1 MFLLI
6 AFGSILAVTFVVVTL
21 MTGATRSQKI
31 VERRV
36 AGLLSTGTDG
46 GGPITPQVQ
55 LLLKT
60 EPTGNYSFLNAMLQ
74 DFALPRAIQVKI
86 IQADMDTTSLTVL
99 LSSAALAAAGF
110 GVVYLWVS
118 VLAIQLVAAAAM
130 AYVPFGLITFK
141 AARRMKKFN
150 DGLPDAIDMMSR
162 ALRAGHSMTASINV
176 IAEQAAEPVKTEF
189 SEVFKQQNFGLPIR
203 EAMGQMLER
212 VPSQDLRVMVTGVL
226 VQKET
231 GGNLVEILD
240 RTAHT
245 IRERLRI
252 QGEIRTHTAQGRL
265 TGYILC
271 ALPIVMLVVI
281 NFLNPGYSKVLTD
294 TPTGHTIAYI
304 GIGLL
309 IVGGLIIRHIING
322 IEV

>member
-6 AFGSILAVTFVVVTL
+6 AFASILLVTFGVVAL
-21 MTGATRSQKI
+21 MTGATRQQKM

-36 AGLLSTGTDG
+36 AGLVATGSE

-55 LLLKT
+55 LLLKA
-60 EPTGNYSFLNAMLQ
+60 EPTGNYGFLNTLLQ
-74 DFALPRAIQVKI
+74 DYALPRAIQVKI
-86 IQADMDTTSLTVL
+86 IQADMEATALSVL
-99 LSSAALAAAGF
+99 LSSLGLAFAGF
-110 GVVYLWVS
+110 VIAYLWVS
-118 VLAIQLVAAAAM
+118 MLAVQVIAAVALSYAP
-130 AYVPFGLITFK
+130 YGFISFK

-150 DGLPDAIDMMSR
+150 DGLPDSIDMMSR
-162 ALRAGHSMTASINV
+162 ALQAGHSMTASINV
-176 IAEQAAEPVKTEF
+176 IAEQAAEPVRSEF

-203 EAMGQMLER
+203 DAMGQMLER
-212 VPSQDLRVMVTGVL
+212 VPSQDLRVLVTAIL

-231 GGNLVEILD
+231 GGNLVEILN
-240 RTAHT
+240 RTSHT

-252 QGEIRTHTAQGRL
+252 QGEIRTHTAQGRM

-281 NFLNPGYSKVLTD
+281 NFLNPGYSKVLMD
-294 TPTGHTIAYI
+294 TPTGHTISYI
-304 GIGLL
+304 GVGLL
-309 IVGGLIIRHIING
+309 ITGGLIIRQIING

>member
-6 AFGSILAVTFVVVTL
+6 AFASILAVTFGVVTV
-21 MTGATRSQKI
+21 MTGATRAQKV

-36 AGLLSTGTDG
+36 AGLLATGSDN
-46 GGPITPQVQ
+46 GPITPQVQ

-60 EPTGNYSFLNAMLQ
+60 EPTGNYGFLNSILQ
-74 DFALPRAIQVKI
+74 DYALPRAIQVKI
-86 IQADMDTTSLTVL
+86 IQADMETTALSVL
-99 LSSAALAAAGF
+99 LSSAGLAAAGF
-110 GVVYLWVS
+110 GIAYLWVPI
-118 VLAIQLVAAAAM
+118 LAIQIVAAAALSY
-130 AYVPFGLITFK
+130 APIGFIGFK
-141 AARRMKKFN
+141 ASRRLKKFN
-150 DGLPDAIDMMSR
+150 AGLADSIDMMSR

-176 IAEQAAEPVKTEF
+176 IAEQAEEPVRSEF

-212 VPSQDLRVMVTGVL
+212 VPSQDLRVLVTGIL

-252 QGEIRTHTAQGRL
+252 QGEIRTHTAQGRM

-281 NFLNPGYSKVLTD
+281 NFINPGYSNVLTE
-294 TPTGHTIAYI
+294 TPTGHLISYI

-309 IVGGLIIRHIING
+309 IAGGLIIRHIING
-322 IEV
+322 IEI

>member
-1 MFLLI
+1 MFLLV
-6 AFGSILAVTFVVVTL
+6 AFGSILLVTFGVVTF
-21 MTGATRSQKI
+21 MTGATRQQKV

-36 AGLLSTGTDG
+36 AGLVATGSE

-60 EPTGNYSFLNAMLQ
+60 EPTGNYGFLNTLMQ
-74 DFALPRAIQVKI
+74 DYALPRAIQVKI
-86 IQADMDTTSLTVL
+86 IQADMDTTALTIL
-99 LSSAALAAAGF
+99 LSSFGLAAAGF
-110 GVVYLWVS
+110 GIAYLWIS
-118 VLAIQLVAAAAM
+118 MLAVQAVAAVTLGYAP
-130 AYVPFGLITFK
+130 YGLITFK
-141 AARRMKKFN
+141 AARRMKMFN
-150 DGLPDAIDMMSR
+150 NGLSDAIDMMSR
-162 ALRAGHSMTASINV
+162 ALQAGHSMTASINV
-176 IAEQAAEPVKTEF
+176 IAEQAAEPVKSEF

-203 EAMGQMLER
+203 DAMGQMLER
-212 VPSQDLRVMVTGVL
+212 VPSQDLRVLVTAIL

-231 GGNLVEILD
+231 GGNLVEILN

-281 NFLNPGYSKVLTD
+281 NFLNPGYSKVLLE
-294 TPTGHTIAYI
+294 TPTGHMISYI

-309 IVGGLIIRHIING
+309 ITGGLIIRHIING

>member
-1 MFLLI
+1 MFLLV
-6 AFGSILAVTFVVVTL
+6 AFGSILLVTFGVVTF
-21 MTGATRSQKI
+21 MTGASRQQKI

-36 AGLLSTGTDG
+36 AGLVATSAE

-60 EPTGNYSFLNAMLQ
+60 EPTGNYSFLNALMQ
-74 DFALPRAIQVKI
+74 DYALPRAIQVKI
-86 IQADMDTTSLTVL
+86 IQADMEATALTVV
-99 LSSAALAAAGF
+99 LSSLGLAAAGF
-110 GVVYLWVS
+110 GIAYLWAPIIAVQ
-118 VLAIQLVAAAAM
+118 AVAALAL
-130 AYVPFGLITFK
+130 AYAPYGYIAFK

-150 DGLPDAIDMMSR
+150 DGLPDSIDMMSR

-176 IAEQAAEPVKTEF
+176 IAEQAAEPVRSEF

-203 EAMGQMLER
+203 DAMGQMLER
-212 VPSQDLRVMVTGVL
+212 VPSQDLRVLVTAIL

-240 RTAHT
+240 RTAYT

-252 QGEIRTHTAQGRL
+252 HGEIRTHTAQGRM

-281 NFLNPGYSKVLTD
+281 NWMNPGYSKVLTD
-294 TPTGHTIAYI
+294 TPTGHMISYV

-309 IVGGLIIRHIING
+309 ITGGLIIRHIING

>member
-6 AFGSILAVTFVVVTL
+6 AFASILGVTFGVVAL
-21 MTGATRSQKI
+21 MTGATRAQKV

-36 AGLLSTGTDG
+36 AGLLATGSD

-60 EPTGNYSFLNAMLQ
+60 EPTGNYGFLNSILQ
-74 DFALPRAIQVKI
+74 DYALPRTIQMKI
-86 IQADMDTTSLTVL
+86 IQADMEATALSVL
-99 LSSAALAAAGF
+99 LSSAGLAAAGF
-110 GVVYLWVS
+110 GIAYLWVPI
-118 VLAIQLVAAAAM
+118 LAIQIVAGAAL
-130 AYVPFGLITFK
+130 AYAPIGFISFK
-141 AARRMKKFN
+141 ASRRLKKFN
-150 DGLPDAIDMMSR
+150 ANLADSIDMMSR
-162 ALRAGHSMTASINV
+162 ALRAGHSMTAAINV
-176 IAEQAAEPVKTEF
+176 IAEQAEEPVRSEF

-212 VPSQDLRVMVTGVL
+212 VPSQDLRVLVTGIL

-271 ALPIVMLVVI
+271 ALPIVMLLVI
-281 NFLNPGYSKVLTD
+281 NFINPGYSNVLTE
-294 TPTGHTIAYI
+294 TPTGHMISYI

-309 IVGGLIIRHIING
+309 ITGGLIIRHIING

>member
-1 MFLLI
+1 LV
-6 AFGSILAVTFVVVTL
+6 AFGSILLVTFGVVTF
-21 MTGATRSQKI
+21 MTGASRQQKI

-36 AGLLSTGTDG
+36 AGLVATSAE

-60 EPTGNYSFLNAMLQ
+60 EPTGNYSFLNALMQ
-74 DFALPRAIQVKI
+74 DYALPRAIQVKI
-86 IQADMDTTSLTVL
+86 IQADMEATALTVV
-99 LSSAALAAAGF
+99 LSSLGLAAAGF
-110 GVVYLWVS
+110 GIAYLWAPIIAVQ
-118 VLAIQLVAAAAM
+118 AVAALAL
-130 AYVPFGLITFK
+130 AYAPYGFIAFK

-150 DGLPDAIDMMSR
+150 DGLPDSIDMMSR

-176 IAEQAAEPVKTEF
+176 IAEQAAEPVRSEF

-203 EAMGQMLER
+203 DAMGQMLER
-212 VPSQDLRVMVTGVL
+212 VPSQDLRVLVTAIL

-240 RTAHT
+240 RTAYT

-252 QGEIRTHTAQGRL
+252 HGEIRTHTAQGRM

-281 NFLNPGYSKVLTD
+281 NWMNPGYSKVLTD
-294 TPTGHTIAYI
+294 TPTGHMISYV

-309 IVGGLIIRHIING
+309 ITGGLIIRHIING

>member
-6 AFGSILAVTFVVVTL
+6 AFGAILLVTFGVVAL
-21 MTGATRSQKI
+21 MTGATRTQKI

-36 AGLLSTGTDG
+36 AGLLATGADG
-46 GGPITPQVQ
+46 AAITPQVQ

-60 EPTGNYSFLNAMLQ
+60 EATGNYSFLNVILQ
-74 DFALPRAIQVKI
+74 DFALPRAIQAKI
-86 IQADMDTTSLTVL
+86 IQADMETTSLSVL
-99 LSSAALAAAGF
+99 LSSAGFAAAGF
-110 GVVYLWVS
+110 GIAYLWVQIIA
-118 VLAIQLVAAAAM
+118 VQLIAAAVLSYA
-130 AYVPFGLITFK
+130 PFGFITFK

-176 IAEQAAEPVKTEF
+176 IAEQAAEPVRSEF

-212 VPSQDLRVMVTGVL
+212 VPSQDLRVLVTGIL

-281 NFLNPGYSKVLTD
+281 NFMNPGYSKVLTE
-294 TPTGHTIAYI
+294 TPTGHMISYI

-309 IVGGLIIRHIING
+309 ITGGLIIRQIING

>member
-1 MFLLI
+1 MSLLI
-6 AFGSILAVTFVVVTL
+6 AFAAILGVTFGVIAL
-21 MTGATRSQKI
+21 MTGASRSQKV

-36 AGLLSTGTDG
+36 AGLVASGSD

-55 LLLKT
+55 LLLKA
-60 EPTGNYSFLNAMLQ
+60 EPKGNYGFLNTVLQ
-74 DFALPRAIQVKI
+74 EYALPRAIQAKI
-86 IQADMDTTSLTVL
+86 IQADMETTALTVL
-99 LSSAALAAAGF
+99 LSSLGAAAAGF
-110 GVVYLWVS
+110 GIAYLWVS
-118 VLAIQLVAAAAM
+118 MIAVQLIAAAIL
-130 AYVPFGLITFK
+130 AYAPIGFIWFK
-141 AARRMKKFN
+141 ASRRLKKFN
-150 DGLPDAIDMMSR
+150 EGLPDAIDMMSR
-162 ALRAGHSMTASINV
+162 ALRAGHAMTASINV
-176 IAEQAAEPVKTEF
+176 VAEQAAEPVRSEF

-212 VPSQDLRVMVTGVL
+212 VPSQDLRVLVTAIL

-231 GGNLVEILD
+231 GGNLVDILE

-252 QGEIRTHTAQGRL
+252 QGEIRTHTAQGRM

-281 NFLNPGYSKVLTD
+281 NFLNPGYSDVLLN
-294 TPTGHTIAYI
+294 TPTGHMIAYL

-309 IVGGLIIRHIING
+309 ITGGLIIRHIING

>member
-6 AFGSILAVTFVVVTL
+6 AFGSILAVTFGVVTV

-36 AGLLSTGTDG
+36 AGLLSTGAD

-60 EPTGNYSFLNAMLQ
+60 EPTGNYTFLNAILQ
-74 DFALPRAIQVKI
+74 DFALPRAIQAKI
-86 IQADMDTTSLTVL
+86 IQADMEATSLSVM

-110 GVVYLWVS
+110 GIVYLWVQII
-118 VLAIQLVAAAAM
+118 AIQLLAAAVLS
-130 AYVPFGLITFK
+130 YVPFGFITFK

-176 IAEQAAEPVKTEF
+176 IAEQAAEPVRSEF

-212 VPSQDLRVMVTGVL
+212 VPSQDLRVLVTGIL

-252 QGEIRTHTAQGRL
+252 QGEIRTHTAQGRM

-271 ALPIVMLVVI
+271 SLPIVMLVVI
-281 NFLNPGYSKVLTD
+281 NWINPGYSNVLTE
-294 TPTGHTIAYI
+294 TPTGHMICYI

-309 IVGGLIIRHIING
+309 ITGGLIIRQIING

>member
-6 AFGSILAVTFVVVTL
+6 AFGSILVVTFVVVAL
-21 MTGATRSQKI
+21 MTGATRTQKI

-36 AGLLSTGTDG
+36 AGLLSTGSD

-60 EPTGNYSFLNAMLQ
+60 EPTGNYSFLNAILQ
-74 DFALPRAIQVKI
+74 DFALPRAIQAKI
-86 IQADMDTTSLTVL
+86 IQADMETTSLSVL

-110 GVVYLWVS
+110 GIAYLWV
-118 VLAIQLVAAAAM
+118 QLIAVQIVAAAAL
-130 AYVPFGLITFK
+130 AYAPLGFITFK
-141 AARRMKKFN
+141 ASRRMKKFN

-176 IAEQAAEPVKTEF
+176 IAEQAAEPVRSEF

-212 VPSQDLRVMVTGVL
+212 VPSQDLRVLVTGIL

-281 NFLNPGYSKVLTD
+281 NFINPGYSNVLTQ
-294 TPTGHTIAYI
+294 TPTGHMISYI

-309 IVGGLIIRHIING
+309 ITGGLIIRHIING

>member
-6 AFGSILAVTFVVVTL
+6 AFAAILLVTFGVIAL
-21 MTGATRSQKI
+21 MTGASRSQKV

-36 AGLLSTGTDG
+36 AGLVATGSE

-60 EPTGNYSFLNAMLQ
+60 EPAGNYGFLNTLLQ
-74 DFALPRAIQVKI
+74 DYALPRSIQAKI
-86 IQADMDTTSLTVL
+86 IQADMETTALTIL
-99 LSSAALAAAGF
+99 LSSLGAAAAAF
-110 GVVYLWVS
+110 AVVYLWVS
-118 VLAIQLVAAAAM
+118 ILAIQLVVAAVF
-130 AYVPFGLITFK
+130 AYAPIGFITFK
-141 AARRMKKFN
+141 ASRRLKKFN

-176 IAEQAAEPVKTEF
+176 IAEQAAEPVRSEF

-203 EAMGQMLER
+203 EAMTQMLER
-212 VPSQDLRVMVTGVL
+212 VPSQDLRVLVTGIL

-252 QGEIRTHTAQGRL
+252 HGEIRTHTAQGRL

-271 ALPIVMLVVI
+271 GLPIVMLVVI
-281 NFLNPGYSKVLTD
+281 NFLNPGYSDVLLD
-294 TPTGHTIAYI
+294 TPTGHMISYI

-309 IVGGLIIRHIING
+309 ITGGLIIRQIING

>member
-6 AFGSILAVTFVVVTL
+6 AFAAILLVTFGVIAL
-21 MTGATRSQKI
+21 MTGASRSQKV

-36 AGLLSTGTDG
+36 AELVATGSE

-60 EPTGNYSFLNAMLQ
+60 EPAGNYGFLNTLLQ
-74 DFALPRAIQVKI
+74 DYALPRSIQAKI
-86 IQADMDTTSLTVL
+86 IQADMETTALTIL
-99 LSSAALAAAGF
+99 LSSLGAAAAAF
-110 GVVYLWVS
+110 AVVYLWVS
-118 VLAIQLVAAAAM
+118 ILAIQLVVAAVF
-130 AYVPFGLITFK
+130 AYAPIGFITFK
-141 AARRMKKFN
+141 ASRRLKKFN

-176 IAEQAAEPVKTEF
+176 IAEQAAEPVRSEF

-203 EAMGQMLER
+203 EAMTQMLER
-212 VPSQDLRVMVTGVL
+212 VPSQDLRVLVTGIL

-252 QGEIRTHTAQGRL
+252 HGEIRTHTAQGRL

-271 ALPIVMLVVI
+271 GLPIVMLVVI
-281 NFLNPGYSKVLTD
+281 NFLNPGYSDVLLD
-294 TPTGHTIAYI
+294 TPTGHMISYI

-309 IVGGLIIRHIING
+309 ITGGLIIRQIING

>member
-6 AFGSILAVTFVVVTL
+6 AFASILGVTFVVVTM
-21 MTGATRSQKI
+21 MTGATRAQKV

-36 AGLLSTGTDG
+36 AGLVGTGSDAS
-46 GGPITPQVQ
+46 PIAQQVQ

-60 EPTGNYSFLNAMLQ
+60 EPAGNYGFLNAILQ
-74 DFALPRAIQVKI
+74 DYALPRAIQSKI
-86 IQADMDTTSLTVL
+86 IQADMEATSLSVL
-99 LSSAALAAAGF
+99 LSSVALAAVGF
-110 GVVYLWVS
+110 GIAYLWVP
-118 VLAIQLVAAAAM
+118 VLAVQLVAAAAL
-130 AYVPFGLITFK
+130 AYAPFGFITFK
-141 AARRMKKFN
+141 AARRVTKFN
-150 DGLPDAIDMMSR
+150 GGLADAIDMMSR

-176 IAEQAAEPVKTEF
+176 IAEQAPEPVKSEF

-203 EAMGQMLER
+203 EAMGEMLER
-212 VPSQDLRVMVTGVL
+212 VPSQDLRVLVTGIL

-281 NFLNPGYSKVLTD
+281 NFLNPGYSKVLTE
-294 TPTGHTIAYI
+294 TPTGHMISYI
-304 GIGLL
+304 GVGLL
-309 IVGGLIIRHIING
+309 ITGGLIIRYIING

>member
-1 MFLLI
+1 MFLLV
-6 AFGSILAVTFVVVTL
+6 AFAAILVVTFGVVAL
-21 MTGATRSQKI
+21 MTGATRQQKI

-36 AGLLSTGTDG
+36 AGLVATGTD

-60 EPTGNYSFLNAMLQ
+60 EPTGNYSFLNTLLQ
-74 DFALPRAIQVKI
+74 DYALPRAIQVKI
-86 IQADMDTTSLTVL
+86 IQADMDTTALTVL
-99 LSSAALAAAGF
+99 LSSLGVAAAGF
-110 GVVYLWVS
+110 GIAYIWIS
-118 VLAIQLVAAAAM
+118 MLAVQLVAALILS
-130 AYVPFGLITFK
+130 YVPYGFISFK
-141 AARRMKKFN
+141 ASRRLKKFN
-150 DGLPDAIDMMSR
+150 DGLADSIDTMSR
-162 ALRAGHSMTASINV
+162 ALRAGNSLMAAINV
-176 IAEQAAEPVKTEF
+176 IAEQAAEPVRSEF

-203 EAMGQMLER
+203 EAMAQMVER
-212 VPSQDLRVMVTGVL
+212 VPSQDLRVLVTAIL

-240 RTAHT
+240 RTSHT

-252 QGEIRTHTAQGRL
+252 HGEIKTHTAQGRM

-271 ALPIVMLVVI
+271 SLPIVMLVVI
-281 NFLNPGYSKVLTD
+281 NFLNPGYSKVLVE
-294 TPTGHTIAYI
+294 TPTGHMISYI

-309 IVGGLIIRHIING
+309 VTGNLVIRQIING

>member
-6 AFGSILAVTFVVVTL
+6 AFGSILVVTFGVVTL
-21 MTGATRSQKI
+21 MTGATRNQKI

-36 AGLLSTGTDG
+36 AGLLSTGAE

-86 IQADMDTTSLTVL
+86 IQADMQTTSLTVL
-99 LSSAALAAAGF
+99 LSSLGLAAAGF
-110 GVVYLWVS
+110 GVVYLWVP
-118 VLAIQLVAAAAM
+118 VIAIQLAAAAAM
-130 AYVPFGLITFK
+130 AYAPFGLITFK

-281 NFLNPGYSKVLTD
+281 NYINPGYSKVLTD

-309 IVGGLIIRHIING
+309 ITGGLIIRHIING

>member
-6 AFGSILAVTFVVVTL
+6 AFGAILLVTFGVVAL
-21 MTGATRSQKI
+21 MTGATRTQKI

-36 AGLLSTGTDG
+36 AGLLATGAD

-60 EPTGNYSFLNAMLQ
+60 EPTGNYSFLNVILQ
-74 DFALPRAIQVKI
+74 DFALPRAIQAKI
-86 IQADMDTTSLTVL
+86 IQADMETTSLSVL
-99 LSSAALAAAGF
+99 LSSAGLAAAGF
-110 GVVYLWVS
+110 GIAYLWVQLIA
-118 VLAIQLVAAAAM
+118 VQLVAAAVLSYA
-130 AYVPFGLITFK
+130 PFGFISFK

-176 IAEQAAEPVKTEF
+176 IAEQAAEPVRSEF

-212 VPSQDLRVMVTGVL
+212 VPSQDLRVLVTGIL

-281 NFLNPGYSKVLTD
+281 NFLNPGYSKVLTE
-294 TPTGHTIAYI
+294 TPTGHMISYI

-309 IVGGLIIRHIING
+309 ITGGLIIRQIING

>member
-6 AFGSILAVTFVVVTL
+6 PFAAILLITFGVVAV
-21 MTGATRSQKI
+21 MTGASRSQK
-31 VERRV
+31 VLERRV
-36 AGLLSTGTDG
+36 AGLLATGSE

-55 LLLKT
+55 LLLKAQ
-60 EPTGNYSFLNAMLQ
+60 PTGNYGFLNTMLQ
-74 DFALPRAIQVKI
+74 EYALPRSIQAKI
-86 IQADMDTTSLTVL
+86 IQADMETTSLTVL
-99 LSSAALAAAGF
+99 LSSLAAAAAGF
-110 GVVYLWVS
+110 GLVYLWVS
-118 VLAIQLVAAAAM
+118 VLAVQLIAAAVC
-130 AYVPFGLITFK
+130 AYAPIGFISFK
-141 AARRMKKFN
+141 ASRRLKQFN
-150 DGLPDAIDMMSR
+150 NGLAEAIDMMSR

-176 IAEQAAEPVKTEF
+176 VAEQAAEPVRSEF

-212 VPSQDLRVMVTGVL
+212 VPSQDLRVLVTAIL

-231 GGNLVEILD
+231 GGNLVEILE

-252 QGEIRTHTAQGRL
+252 QGEIRTHTAQGRM

-271 ALPIVMLVVI
+271 SLPVVMLVVI
-281 NFLNPGYSKVLTD
+281 NFLNPGYSDVLIN
-294 TPTGHTIAYI
+294 TPTGHMIAYG

-309 IVGGLIIRHIING
+309 ITGGLIIRHIING
-322 IEV
+322 IDV

>member
-6 AFGSILAVTFVVVTL
+6 AFGAILLVTFGVVAL
-21 MTGATRSQKI
+21 MTGATRTQKI

-36 AGLLSTGTDG
+36 AGLLATGADG
-46 GGPITPQVQ
+46 AAITPQVQ

-60 EPTGNYSFLNAMLQ
+60 EATGNYSFLNVILQ
-74 DFALPRAIQVKI
+74 DFALPRAIQAKI
-86 IQADMDTTSLTVL
+86 IQADMETTSLSVL
-99 LSSAALAAAGF
+99 LSSAGFAAAGF
-110 GVVYLWVS
+110 GIAYLWVQIIAVQLIAAV
-118 VLAIQLVAAAAM
+118 VLSYA
-130 AYVPFGLITFK
+130 PFGFITFK

-176 IAEQAAEPVKTEF
+176 IAEQAAEPVRSEF

-212 VPSQDLRVMVTGVL
+212 VPSQDLRVLVTGIL

-281 NFLNPGYSKVLTD
+281 NFMNPGYSKVLTE
-294 TPTGHTIAYI
+294 TPTGHMISYI

-309 IVGGLIIRHIING
+309 ITGGLIIRQIING

>member
-6 AFGSILAVTFVVVTL
+6 AFGSILLVTFGVVAL
-21 MTGATRSQKI
+21 MTGATRQQKI

-36 AGLLSTGTDG
+36 AGLVATGSE

-55 LLLKT
+55 LLLKA
-60 EPTGNYSFLNAMLQ
+60 EPTGNYGFLNTLMQ
-74 DFALPRAIQVKI
+74 DYALPRAIQVKI
-86 IQADMDTTSLTVL
+86 IQADMETTALTIL
-99 LSSAALAAAGF
+99 LSSFGLALAGF
-110 GVVYLWVS
+110 GAAYLFAPI
-118 VLAIQLVAAAAM
+118 LAVQLVAAAAFCY
-130 AYVPFGLITFK
+130 APYGFITFK
-141 AARRMKKFN
+141 AARRLKQFN
-150 DGLPDAIDMMSR
+150 NGLADSIDMMSR
-162 ALRAGHSMTASINV
+162 ALQAGHSMTASINV
-176 IAEQAAEPVKTEF
+176 IAEQAAEPVRSEF

-203 EAMGQMLER
+203 DAMGQMLER
-212 VPSQDLRVMVTGVL
+212 VPSQDLRVLVTAIL

-231 GGNLVEILD
+231 GGNLVEILN

-281 NFLNPGYSKVLTD
+281 NFLNPGYSKVLLE
-294 TPTGHTIAYI
+294 TPTGHMISYI

-309 IVGGLIIRHIING
+309 ITGGLIIRQIING

>member
-1 MFLLI
+1 MFLLV
-6 AFGSILAVTFVVVTL
+6 AFGSILLVTFGVVTF
-21 MTGATRSQKI
+21 MTGASRQQKI

-36 AGLLSTGTDG
+36 AGLVATSAE

-60 EPTGNYSFLNAMLQ
+60 EPTGNYSFLNALMQ
-74 DFALPRAIQVKI
+74 DYALPRAIQVKI
-86 IQADMDTTSLTVL
+86 IQADMEATALTVV
-99 LSSAALAAAGF
+99 LSSLGLAAAGF
-110 GVVYLWVS
+110 GIAYLWAPIIAVQ
-118 VLAIQLVAAAAM
+118 AVAALAL
-130 AYVPFGLITFK
+130 AYAPYGFIAFK

-150 DGLPDAIDMMSR
+150 DGLPDSIDMMSR

-176 IAEQAAEPVKTEF
+176 IAEQAAEPVRSEF

-203 EAMGQMLER
+203 DAMGQMLER
-212 VPSQDLRVMVTGVL
+212 VPSQDLRVLVTAIL

-240 RTAHT
+240 RTAYT

-252 QGEIRTHTAQGRL
+252 HGEIRTHTAQGRM

-281 NFLNPGYSKVLTD
+281 NWMNPGYSKVLTD
-294 TPTGHTIAYI
+294 TPTGHMISYV

-309 IVGGLIIRHIING
+309 ITGGLIIRHIING

>member
-6 AFGSILAVTFVVVTL
+6 AFGSILAVTFGVVTL
-21 MTGATRSQKI
+21 MTGATRNQKI

-36 AGLLSTGTDG
+36 SGLLSTGTD

-74 DFALPRAIQVKI
+74 DFALPRAIQAKI
-86 IQADMDTTSLTVL
+86 IQADMETTSLTIL
-99 LSSAALAAAGF
+99 LSSVGLAAAGF
-110 GVVYLWVS
+110 GVVYLWVQII
-118 VLAIQLVAAAAM
+118 AIQLVAAAAM
-130 AYVPFGLITFK
+130 AYAPFGFITFK

-189 SEVFKQQNFGLPIR
+189 SEVFKQQNFGLPLR

-212 VPSQDLRVMVTGVL
+212 VPSQDLRVLVTGIL

-309 IVGGLIIRHIING
+309 ITGGLIIRHIING

>member
-6 AFGSILAVTFVVVTL
+6 AFGSILAVTFGVVAV

-36 AGLLSTGTDG
+36 AGLLATGAD

-74 DFALPRAIQVKI
+74 EFALPRAIQVKI

-99 LSSAALAAAGF
+99 LSSVGLAAAGF
-110 GVVYLWVS
+110 GAAYLFVP
-118 VLAIQLVAAAAM
+118 VIAIQLVAGAAL
-130 AYVPFGLITFK
+130 AYAPFGLITFK

-176 IAEQAAEPVKTEF
+176 IAEQAAEPVRTEF

-212 VPSQDLRVMVTGVL
+212 VPSQDLRVLVTGIL

-309 IVGGLIIRHIING
+309 ITGGLIIRHIING

>member
-1 MFLLI
+1 MFLLV
-6 AFGSILAVTFVVVTL
+6 AFAAILVVTFGVVALT
-21 MTGATRSQKI
+21 TGATRQQKI

-36 AGLLSTGTDG
+36 AGLVATGTD

-60 EPTGNYSFLNAMLQ
+60 EPTGNYSFLNTLLQ
-74 DFALPRAIQVKI
+74 DYALPRAIQVKI
-86 IQADMDTTSLTVL
+86 IQADMDTTALTVL
-99 LSSAALAAAGF
+99 LSSLGVAAAGF
-110 GVVYLWVS
+110 GIAYIWIS
-118 VLAIQLVAAAAM
+118 MLAVQLVAALILS
-130 AYVPFGLITFK
+130 YVPYGFISFK
-141 AARRMKKFN
+141 ASRRLKKFN
-150 DGLPDAIDMMSR
+150 DGLADSIDTMSR
-162 ALRAGHSMTASINV
+162 ALRAGNSLMAAINV
-176 IAEQAAEPVKTEF
+176 IAEQAAEPVRSEF

-203 EAMGQMLER
+203 EAMAQMVER
-212 VPSQDLRVMVTGVL
+212 VPSQDLRVLVTAIL

-240 RTAHT
+240 RTSHT

-252 QGEIRTHTAQGRL
+252 HGEIKTHTAQGRM

-271 ALPIVMLVVI
+271 SLPIVMLVVI
-281 NFLNPGYSKVLTD
+281 NFLNPGYSKVLVE
-294 TPTGHTIAYI
+294 TPTGHMISYI

-309 IVGGLIIRHIING
+309 VTGNLVIRQIING

>member
-6 AFGSILAVTFVVVTL
+6 AFGSILVVTFGVVTL
-21 MTGATRSQKI
+21 MTGATRNQKI

-36 AGLLSTGTDG
+36 SGLLTTGVD

-74 DFALPRAIQVKI
+74 DFALPRAIQAKI
-86 IQADMDTTSLTVL
+86 IQADMQTTSLTIL
-99 LSSAALAAAGF
+99 LYSVGLAAAGF
-110 GVVYLWVS
+110 GVAYLWVS
-118 VLAIQLVAAAAM
+118 VIAIQLVAAAALGY
-130 AYVPFGLITFK
+130 APFGFITFK

-176 IAEQAAEPVKTEF
+176 IAEQAAEPVRTEF
-189 SEVFKQQNFGLPIR
+189 SEVFKQQNFGLPLR

-212 VPSQDLRVMVTGVL
+212 VPSQDLRVLVTGIL

-309 IVGGLIIRHIING
+309 ITGGLIIRHIING

>member
-1 MFLLI
+1 MFLII
-6 AFGSILAVTFVVVTL
+6 AFGSILVVTFGVVTL

-36 AGLLSTGTDG
+36 AGLLATGSD

-60 EPTGNYSFLNAMLQ
+60 EPTGNYSFLNALLQ
-74 DFALPRAIQVKI
+74 DYALPRAIQAKI
-86 IQADMDTTSLTVL
+86 IQADMETTSLTVL
-99 LSSAALAAAGF
+99 LSSVGLAAAGF
-110 GVVYLWVS
+110 GVAYLWVP
-118 VLAIQLVAAAAM
+118 VVAIQLVAGAAL
-130 AYVPFGLITFK
+130 AYAPFGLITFN

-150 DGLPDAIDMMSR
+150 DGLADAIDMMSR

-176 IAEQAAEPVKTEF
+176 IAEQAAEPVRSEF

-212 VPSQDLRVMVTGVL
+212 VPSQDLRVLVTGIL

-304 GIGLL
+304 GVGLL

>member
-6 AFGSILAVTFVVVTL
+6 AFASILVVTFAVVTL
-21 MTGATRSQKI
+21 MTGATRTQKI

-36 AGLLSTGTDG
+36 AGLLSTGSD

-60 EPTGNYSFLNAMLQ
+60 EPSGNYGFLNTLLQ
-74 DFALPRAIQVKI
+74 DYALPRAIQVKI

-99 LSSAALAAAGF
+99 LSSVGLGVAGFGIAYLWVKLIAVQIVAALA
-110 GVVYLWVS
+110 
-118 VLAIQLVAAAAM
+118 LA
-130 AYVPFGLITFK
+130 YGPFGFITFK
-141 AARRMKKFN
+141 AARRLKKFN
-150 DGLPDAIDMMSR
+150 NGLADAIDMMSR
-162 ALRAGHSMTASINV
+162 ALRAGHSVTAAINV
-176 IAEQAAEPVKTEF
+176 VAEQAAEPVRAEF
-189 SEVFKQQNFGLPIR
+189 SEVFKQQNFGLPLR

-212 VPSQDLRVMVTGVL
+212 VPSQDLRVLVTAML

-240 RTAHT
+240 RTSHT

-281 NFLNPGYSKVLTD
+281 NFINPGYSKVLTE
-294 TPTGHTIAYI
+294 TPTGHMISYI

-309 IVGGLIIRHIING
+309 ITGGLIIRQIING

>member
-6 AFGSILAVTFVVVTL
+6 AFGSILVVTFVVVAL
-21 MTGATRSQKI
+21 MTGATRTQKI

-36 AGLLSTGTDG
+36 AGLLSTGSD

-60 EPTGNYSFLNAMLQ
+60 EPTGNYSFLNAILQ
-74 DFALPRAIQVKI
+74 DFALPRAIQAKI
-86 IQADMDTTSLTVL
+86 IQADMETTSLSVL

-110 GVVYLWVS
+110 GIAFLWV
-118 VLAIQLVAAAAM
+118 QLIAVQIVAAAAL
-130 AYVPFGLITFK
+130 AYAPLGFITFK
-141 AARRMKKFN
+141 ASRRMKKFN

-176 IAEQAAEPVKTEF
+176 IAEQAAEPVRSEF
-189 SEVFKQQNFGLPIR
+189 SEVFKQQNFGLPFR

-212 VPSQDLRVMVTGVL
+212 VPSQDLRVLVTGIL

-281 NFLNPGYSKVLTD
+281 NFINPGYSNVLTQ
-294 TPTGHTIAYI
+294 TPTGHMISYI

-309 IVGGLIIRHIING
+309 ITGGLIIRHIING